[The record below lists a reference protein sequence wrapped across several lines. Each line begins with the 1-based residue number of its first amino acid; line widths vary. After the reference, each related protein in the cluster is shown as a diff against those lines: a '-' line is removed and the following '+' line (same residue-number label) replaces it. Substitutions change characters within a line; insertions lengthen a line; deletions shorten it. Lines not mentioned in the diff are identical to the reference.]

1 MSEVLASSEEQQITE
16 CEEYTLCHGEATRKK
31 AYTSEKVKKS
41 MASMGTEWYQ
51 KAFAPGEASLVMAD
65 EKKKKLAKRAK
76 ERQQMQQRELDEDR
90 LRKLCAAEL
99 AAAEGFQAIERSD
112 GREQNVFSNLTRIGL
127 LSAIQEASVAKADSP
142 HVAERVKAKV
152 VPGKPG
158 GIAAALLLPASG
170 FVNKPNA
177 RLMRRLVTALPRGS
191 FGREILADSMV
202 KAAEIWVRNNPTLT
216 AREVQMRWAFKMLDC
231 LRRLSQVPHLDSP
244 SLCLL
249 FGKIQV
255 MQGSSSYCLGNISI
269 ARQLR
274 HWVLKEARHR
284 DLPQPTEMLGE
295 KKKNEVEEEV
305 EDQGGDAKDGE
316 GDPEGGEDPAEAAAA
331 AQDSLSE
338 EDQPKKPATAP
349 GKRGKKKKR
358 SPPLDEGFKL
368 RLLRHYLHYAPDL
381 TARDTGPQSRAKA
394 RLQLQAISNSKSSD
408 IMDDKEKTRLSS
420 FDLDNLAKYLAFNGL
435 KNQGGM
441 GLLAF
446 IDDHFK
452 GREEDKTHE
461 NIQSEASQIMRRA
474 SGSTAGLQGLP
485 SPPPPQK
492 QTKPVEK
499 PGPLA
504 NLQLPVESFSMNDLG
519 RISRFKTLMA
529 DCFAEETNG
538 RNQGR
543 LEVNL
548 VKVFFAKQQ
557 RKERQKQF
565 SDEEFDAR
573 IEQMVDKKQLQR
585 DGNRLFEPEPGPPT
599 RSILPT
605 NQPTAS
611 QPPRL
616 LQTLGE
622 ARKAREARKRL
633 ESGPVENAPPATASQ
648 QAPPT
653 DGPPSPPP
661 VDLLAR
667 IKVFKSLLDQCRIE
681 HDKHVLEHGLD
692 EAGQIPKAKIVAF
705 FNRPGLKEKFSEAEI
720 DACIRKMEEG
730 NYLMESEG
738 VIFII

>member
-274 HWVLKEARHR
+274 HWVLKEARV
-284 DLPQPTEMLGE
+284 LGKPQPKELLTKEEDE
-295 KKKNEVEEEV
+295 KEAE
-305 EDQGGDAKDGE
+305 GGE
-316 GDPEGGEDPAEAAAA
+316 GDAATVAGGEGEAVAEQEAPAE
-331 AQDSLSE
+331 QDQEATDTLSGGE
-338 EDQPKKPATAP
+338 EEQQPQQQPASAKKARKPRSATVDP
-349 GKRGKKKKR
+349 DLKI
-358 SPPLDEGFKL
+358 
-368 RLLRHYLHYAPDL
+368 RLLHHYLLHAKDL
-381 TARDTGPQSRAKA
+381 IDRGRPQVRKQLKELQKTHNVMDNQAKTK
-394 RLQLQAISNSKSSD
+394 LSD
-408 IMDDKEKTRLSS
+408 YDP
-420 FDLDNLAKYLAFNGL
+420 DNLAKKLVFDGF
-435 KNQGGM
+435 KNQGGK

-446 IDDHFK
+446 VDQQFQ
-452 GREEDKTHE
+452 GREQSTEAIRSE
-461 NIQSEASQIMRRA
+461 IQRIMRRA
-474 SGSTAGLQGLP
+474 SDCKAGLTEYQP
-485 SPPPPQK
+485 FE
-492 QTKPVEK
+492 KPVDN
-499 PGPLA
+499 LA
-504 NLQLPVESFSMNDLG
+504 RLDK
-519 RISRFKTLMA
+519 FKEVLVS
-529 DCFAEETNG
+529 CFDEHEQQERVGAGGEGKIALTAI
-538 RNQGR
+538 
-543 LEVNL
+543 
-548 VKVFFAKQQ
+548 KDYFAKAE
-557 RKERQKQF
+557 KESPF
-565 SDEEFDAR
+565 SD
-573 IEQMVDKKQLQR
+573 
-585 DGNRLFEPEPGPPT
+585 
-599 RSILPT
+599 
-605 NQPTAS
+605 
-611 QPPRL
+611 
-616 LQTLGE
+616 
-622 ARKAREARKRL
+622 
-633 ESGPVENAPPATASQ
+633 
-648 QAPPT
+648 
-653 DGPPSPPP
+653 
-661 VDLLAR
+661 
-667 IKVFKSLLDQCRIE
+667 
-681 HDKHVLEHGLD
+681 
-692 EAGQIPKAKIVAF
+692 
-705 FNRPGLKEKFSEAEI
+705 AEI
-720 DACIRKMEEG
+720 DACIKNMCDQKQLRSDGRTIKFNILG
-730 NYLMESEG
+730 NK
-738 VIFII
+738 

>member
-1 MSEVLASSEEQQITE
+1 
-16 CEEYTLCHGEATRKK
+16 
-31 AYTSEKVKKS
+31 
-41 MASMGTEWYQ
+41 
-51 KAFAPGEASLVMAD
+51 
-65 EKKKKLAKRAK
+65 
-76 ERQQMQQRELDEDR
+76 
-90 LRKLCAAEL
+90 
-99 AAAEGFQAIERSD
+99 
-112 GREQNVFSNLTRIGL
+112 
-127 LSAIQEASVAKADSP
+127 
-142 HVAERVKAKV
+142 
-152 VPGKPG
+152 
-158 GIAAALLLPASG
+158 
-170 FVNKPNA
+170 
-177 RLMRRLVTALPRGS
+177 
-191 FGREILADSMV
+191 
-202 KAAEIWVRNNPTLT
+202 
-216 AREVQMRWAFKMLDC
+216 MLES
-231 LRRLSQVPHLDSP
+231 LRRLSTVPHLDSP

-249 FGKIQV
+249 FGNIMV
-255 MQGSSSYCLGNISI
+255 MQGSSRYCLGNLSI

-274 HWVLKEARHR
+274 HWVLKEARHS
-284 DLPQPTEMLGE
+284 DLPQPTEMLGKEE
-295 KKKNEVEEEV
+295 KDEVEEKV
-305 EDQGGDAKDGE
+305 EDQGGDAEDGE
-316 GDPEGGEDPAEAAAA
+316 GDPEGGEGDAAGGQWEAELEAATADPLAPQDITPMRAEDPAEAAAA
-331 AQDSLSE
+331 DQDSLSE
-338 EDQPKKPATAP
+338 EDQPKKSATAP

-358 SPPLDEGFKL
+358 SQPLDQGFKL
-368 RLLRHYLHYAPDL
+368 RLLRHYLLYAPDL
-381 TARDTGPQSRAKA
+381 AARDTGSQGRAKA
-394 RLQLQAISNSKSSD
+394 LKQLQAICKSNN
-408 IMDDKEKTRLSS
+408 IMDDKEKTSLSS

-452 GREEDKTHE
+452 GREEEKTHE
-461 NIQSEASQIMRRA
+461 KIQSEASQIMRRA

-529 DCFAEETNG
+529 DCFAEKTNG

-705 FNRPGLKEKFSEAEI
+705 FDRPGLKEKFSEAEI

-730 NYLMESEG
+730 NYLMESGG
-738 VIFII
+738 VIYII